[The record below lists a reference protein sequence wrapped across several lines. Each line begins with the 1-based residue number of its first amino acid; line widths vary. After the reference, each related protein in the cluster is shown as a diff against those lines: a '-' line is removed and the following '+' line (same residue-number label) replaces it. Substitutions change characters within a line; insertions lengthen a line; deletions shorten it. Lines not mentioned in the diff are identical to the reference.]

1 MTEFHDLPQDEQRR
15 LIYPEIIRVV
25 RLLGGRATRA
35 QIREELKNSSRV
47 IDVETITAEKDSPNR
62 PGETFRPFDF
72 PFYMSIKDLVFTGY
86 LSDEDRHTVAL
97 TDKGREVD
105 MNSWD
110 LMKEVFKPARAEW
123 NRRAKRNKQLR
134 EANSENSVQPV

>member
-15 LIYPEIIRVV
+15 RIYPEVIRVV

-62 PGETFRPFDF
+62 PGETCLLYTSPSPRD
-72 PFYMSIKDLVFTGY
+72 S
-86 LSDEDRHTVAL
+86 
-97 TDKGREVD
+97 
-105 MNSWD
+105 
-110 LMKEVFKPARAEW
+110 
-123 NRRAKRNKQLR
+123 
-134 EANSENSVQPV
+134 